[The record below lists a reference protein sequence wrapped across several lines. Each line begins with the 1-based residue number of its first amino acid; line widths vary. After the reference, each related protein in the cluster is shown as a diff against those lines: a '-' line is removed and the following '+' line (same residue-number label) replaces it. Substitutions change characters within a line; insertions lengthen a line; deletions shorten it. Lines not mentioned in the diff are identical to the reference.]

1 MHPISDFEMKNA
13 KDIASHLA
21 YSEKL
26 KGLTSGHLQETAQL
40 LEDIEQL
47 QDDVHVLLDDNDT
60 LRAENSQKDATI
72 AEQADRIAELEAHV
86 ARLEAR
92 PQYEVEVDTYVETQN
107 VDKQLLN
114 YRPKP
119 TTRSKRKSIDLTNQT
134 TLWPNIAL
142 SL

>member
-1 MHPISDFEMKNA
+1 MSPDDLN
-13 KDIASHLA
+13 
-21 YSEKL
+21 
-26 KGLTSGHLQETAQL
+26 
-40 LEDIEQL
+40 IEQSL
-47 QDDVHVLLDDNDT
+47 SFSEQQDGLIRGHQQEMQQVLADKLHLRDIIVHQQQVIEQKNET
-60 LRAENSQKDATI
+60 IEQKDATI

-92 PQYEVEVDTYVETQN
+92 PQEVGTYVESQN
-107 VDKQLLN
+107 VDKQILH

-119 TTRSKRKSIDLTNQT
+119 TTKSKRKSIDLTNQT

>member
-1 MHPISDFEMKNA
+1 MRNA

-26 KGLTSGHLQETAQL
+26 KDLAAGHLQETAQL
-40 LEDIEQL
+40 LEDMEQL
-47 QDDVHVLLDDNDT
+47 QGDVRALVGENAALLADNQQKEEYT
-60 LRAENSQKDATI
+60 AEL
-72 AEQADRIAELEAHV
+72 ERRIAELEAHV

-119 TTRSKRKSIDLTNQT
+119 TTKSKRKSIDLTNQT